1 MSQMGLLQLIIYI
14 DKNNKGACK
23 VIDPRE
29 KERLFEVTIAGNKH
43 LLSVIA
49 RNNAPV
55 NDWQDLKQEI
65 LMAFWKSLD
74 SYDGESSGLG
84 TWLFSVAIHTAKN
97 FRVKNDKMKKCDE
110 AVDSY
115 SVFVEQ
121 GRAQP
126 RIIEEFSG
134 KMGELDRQVFSMY
147 LENFSYADMS
157 SALGVNEVNL
167 RKRVSRIKE
176 QLKAQYQESKN
187 GTR

>member
-1 MSQMGLLQLIIYI
+1 VAINARLP
-14 DKNNKGACK
+14 CK

-29 KERLFEVTIAGNKH
+29 KERLFEETVAGNKQ

-49 RNNAPV
+49 RNNAPI
-55 NDWQDLKQEI
+55 NDWKDLRQET
-65 LMAFWKSLD
+65 LLAFWKSLD

-84 TWLFSVAIHTAKN
+84 TWLFSVGKHAAMK
-97 FRVKNDKMKKCDE
+97 FRDKNDKMKKCDE
-110 AVDSY
+110 ALDPN

-121 GRAQP
+121 GRDQP
-126 RIIEEFSG
+126 RIIEMIAG
-134 KMGELDRQVFSMY
+134 KMGEVDRQAFSMY

-157 SALGVNEVNL
+157 LALGVDEVNL

-176 QLKAQYQESKN
+176 QLKAQYQESTN